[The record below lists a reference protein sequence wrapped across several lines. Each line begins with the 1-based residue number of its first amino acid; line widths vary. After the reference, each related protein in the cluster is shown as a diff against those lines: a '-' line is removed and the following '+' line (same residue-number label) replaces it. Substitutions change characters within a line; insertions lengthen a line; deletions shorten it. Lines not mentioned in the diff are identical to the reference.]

1 MPTRSEILETYEE
14 YIRLSGE
21 DQTCPGFSI
30 AGSGGCYPCQARWR
44 LGFQGPYLRPPKRIS
59 RRRVGTSPLPP
70 STDLDGLAESND
82 LSRLCSIDPLPRRA
96 RASRSVV
103 TPGIFHRDLR
113 PTGFYSAIP
122 SCAKAPEGKRN
133 PCPQKPWRRRAHSAI
148 DIVLPRKF
156 FLSLAE
162 WAYPERFPMRYAQ
175 RFLLSYLPFR
185 T

>member
-1 MPTRSEILETYEE
+1 MPCWAWILVGLAVFY
-14 YIRLSGE
+14 LFNMASGSISLGYVGPFLIGGKTGSSG
-21 DQTCPGFSI
+21 TCFTIKS
-30 AGSGGCYPCQARWR
+30 
-44 LGFQGPYLRPPKRIS
+44 
-59 RRRVGTSPLPP
+59 SPFPFPP
-70 STDLDGLAESND
+70 STDLDALAESND
-82 LSRLCSIDPLPRRA
+82 LSRLCSSDLLPRRA

-175 RFLLSYLPFR
+175 RFLLSYLSFR